1 MDKKNLWLVLGGIGA
16 ALAVSTGA
24 FGAHILER
32 IISDDTFITWN
43 KAVRYQMYHSIALI
57 LVSLLTS
64 QSPSKTLDLA
74 GWFFLIGILTFSGS
88 LYLIVFTGL
97 QLFGY
102 ITPIGGFA
110 FVFGWLSIVY
120 SGFKNR
126 TPKT

>member
-1 MDKKNLWLVLGGIGA
+1 MERKNLWLVLGGIGA

-32 IISDDTFITWN
+32 IVSDDTFITWN

-64 QSPSKTLDLA
+64 QSPSKTLNLA

-88 LYLIVFTGL
+88 LYLIVFTSLEWIGS
-97 QLFGY
+97 
-102 ITPIGGFA
+102 IAPIGGFA
-110 FVFGWLSIVY
+110 FVFGWIFLAY
-120 SGFKNR
+120 SGVQK
-126 TPKT
+126 KK